1 MLATITYAEIAT
13 LLNKQLKMG
22 FSLSYLGMDKIRVT
36 FTPHKILG
44 PISIELKFQLTSYS
58 VLNVWIS
65 SYSHGVQSIISGL
78 TTLLASKPKP
88 FPFLHIT
95 EQGIRIELKRIPQLA
110 NVLNKISLT
119 SLVANPNGINLNI
132 NI

>member
-1 MLATITYAEIAT
+1 
-13 LLNKQLKMG
+13 
-22 FSLSYLGMDKIRVT
+22 
-36 FTPHKILG
+36 
-44 PISIELKFQLTSYS
+44 
-58 VLNVWIS
+58 
-65 SYSHGVQSIISGL
+65 VQSIISGL

-88 FPFLHIT
+88 FPFLQIT